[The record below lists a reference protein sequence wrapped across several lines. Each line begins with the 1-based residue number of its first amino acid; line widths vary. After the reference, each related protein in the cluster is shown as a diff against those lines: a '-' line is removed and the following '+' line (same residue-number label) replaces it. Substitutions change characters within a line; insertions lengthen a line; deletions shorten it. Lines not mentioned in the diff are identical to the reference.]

1 MSGACYVEVVMVTL
15 RPAIFRIRRVLA
27 SAPVPAPIA
36 APRRRNF
43 ADVAAQTIQT
53 DRLDLLVAVLD
64 AGRPRRRR

>member
-1 MSGACYVEVVMVTL
+1 MMTL
-15 RPAIFRIRRVLA
+15 LPAIFRFRRVFA
-27 SAPVPAPIA
+27 GAPVRVPVPAT